1 MGFGQTI
8 EHDFRH
14 FLLDFE
20 ENLLVRFRENKV
32 RAKNFKKLFRTEADE
47 LTLPNLVG

>member
-1 MGFGQTI
+1 MKFGHTL

-14 FLLDFE
+14 FLSDFE
-20 ENLLVRFRENKV
+20 ENLLGRFRENKMA
-32 RAKNFKKLFRTEADE
+32 AKNFKNFFRTEADQ